1 MRALAFLV
9 AGVLPVAALAAPA
22 HFDVGDTHVIVVR
35 PIDNWD
41 PNKTTAEYSLD
52 GLRSKNFGFQ
62 YIDAAGTKEKDER
75 EDAKK
80 EIFAL
85 RIDDNGIYDLI
96 TRQLVA

>member
-1 MRALAFLV
+1 MPSIRSSSASGAEATKAIEKASAKPDDTLLQHKD
-9 AGVLPVAALAAPA
+9 APA
-22 HFDVGDTHVIVVR
+22 ETTGEAVR
-35 PIDNWD
+35 N
-41 PNKTTAEYSLD
+41 L
-52 GLRSKNFGFQ
+52 
-62 YIDAAGTKEKDER
+62 DAAGTKEKDER